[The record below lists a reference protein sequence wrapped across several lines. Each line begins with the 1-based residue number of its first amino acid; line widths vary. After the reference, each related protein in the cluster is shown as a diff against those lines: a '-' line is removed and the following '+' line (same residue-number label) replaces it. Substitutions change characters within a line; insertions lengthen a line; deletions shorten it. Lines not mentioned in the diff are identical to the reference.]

1 MNNKAI
7 ERYAKEARLKLI
19 EQIKQKAYQYGITE
33 KEIKEPEV
41 SSENE
46 QVINGITLDI
56 TKKKQRDD
64 FIKKIDKDN
73 YKTSYTQLI
82 EEVAYTWFN
91 RITAIKYL
99 EVNDYLDH
107 GIRVLSSTEKEKKTP
122 DIIEK
127 ALRMDLDIEEG
138 TYYNLIDKKSD
149 NDIFRVLLIKQCNK
163 LHEKLPFM
171 FEKRQDYTELLLPDN
186 LLDEDSV
193 INKLNN
199 IEEQDFNDVEVI
211 GWLYQ
216 YYISDLKDKN
226 IKKKKYKKEDIPSV
240 TQLFTPHWIV
250 QYMVQNSLG
259 KLWLESKEED
269 NRQQKLKENWEYYL
283 EPAEQTEEVKQKL
296 KEITNKDLKPEEI
309 TFLDPACGSGH
320 ILVYA
325 FDILYEI
332 YKNNGY
338 NPKVIVKNIL
348 EKNLYGLDIDK
359 RAVQLAKFALMMRAR
374 QKDRKI
380 LDKKIKLNVLQ
391 VQKYQRPKYLK
402 DIIEN
407 VIDKTKVDYDK
418 DKLKETYKYLVE
430 TYENADELGSLIKV
444 GEKDYKKIYEET
456 KEIGQ
461 KSTIEDITYL
471 LPLIRQADIMAK
483 KYDVVVTNPPYA
495 GNKFLDNCLK
505 EYINKYY
512 IDTKGDLYSVFIGLC
527 LDKVRKNGYISMI
540 TIHTWMF
547 IKSFENLRH
556 KILTE
561 TNIDSMMHTGAA
573 TFTELRAF
581 NVLST
586 CFIFKNSQIKN
597 YIGKYV
603 RLADYYSSE
612 DKIDNFSNEENYY
625 YKNQGIYNKIPQYPI
640 IYWISNKQLKVFV
653 KQKSLKEIATPRQGM
668 ATANNEYFLRS
679 WHEVYFNKIGFNFKK
694 SIDTIKTNYKWFP
707 YNKGGNFRKWF
718 GNNEFIVNWEN
729 DGYELKKFKRSALRN
744 KDFYFKEGITW
755 SLFGFENF
763 SVRYKSFGF
772 LFDVS
777 GSSIFPPKEK
787 LNYIL
792 GFLASKVSFSFLSI
806 LAPTVNF
813 QIGNIGDL
821 PINFNNEKKQIID
834 KIVEENIN
842 LSKKDWDSFETSW
855 DFEKHPLVKFKDDV
869 DTVKE
874 AFENWSDIAKSQ
886 FNQLWE
892 NEEELNRIFIE
903 IYGLEDEL
911 TPDVDK
917 KDVTVRKANK
927 KRDIKSFISY
937 GVGCILGRYSLDE
950 DGLAYAGG
958 NFDSSKYE
966 TLIPD
971 DDGIVTILDKDYFE
985 NDIVKR
991 FVEFVEKTFGHE
1003 KLEVNLEYIASA
1015 LSPRNG
1021 EQPRDTLRR
1030 YFETGSKFY
1039 NDHCKTYNKRPIYWK
1054 VSSGGRDP
1062 AFMAVIYLHRYN
1074 EDTLS
1079 TLRIKYLHK
1088 LQQMLKGEK
1097 EHLRNMIT
1105 KGLAS
1110 SDEAKYKARIS
1121 DIDSKLEELV
1131 KFDEK
1136 LGHLADQRI
1145 KLDLDDGVKENYKKL
1160 EEILDSIR

>member
-1 MNNKAI
+1 MNNKSI

-46 QVINGITLDI
+46 LVINGITLDRI
-56 TKKKQRDD
+56 KKKQRDD
-64 FIKKIDKDN
+64 FIKKIDKDI

-127 ALRMDLDIEEG
+127 ALRMDLDIEEE

-193 INKLNN
+193 INKLNQ
-199 IEEQDFNDVEVI
+199 IQEENFKDVEVI

-269 NRQQKLKENWEYYL
+269 TRQQKLKENWEYYL

-309 TFLDPACGSGH
+309 SFLDPACGSGH

-359 RAVQLAKFALMMRAR
+359 RATQLAKFALMMRAR

-407 VIDKTKVDYDK
+407 VIDKTNIDYNK

-430 TYENADELGSLIKV
+430 TYENADEFGSLIKV
-444 GEKDYKKIYEET
+444 EEKDYNKIYETT
-456 KEIGQ
+456 KELSQ
-461 KSTIEDITYL
+461 KSALENITDI
-471 LPLIRQADIMAK
+471 LPLIRQADIMSR
-483 KYDVVVTNPPYA
+483 KYDVVVTNPPY
-495 GNKFLDNCLK
+495 GGSNKLPPMLK
-505 EYINKYY
+505 SYINKN
-512 IDTKGDLYSVFIGLC
+512 YSDFKKDIFAAFMI
-527 LDKVRKNGYISMI
+527 KMYSYNKNNGYLGVV
-540 TIHTWMF
+540 TPYVWMF
-547 IKSFENLRH
+547 LSSFENLRNF
-556 KILTE
+556 ILDKSY
-561 TNIDSMMHTGAA
+561 IDSLIQLEYNAFEPACIPVATLTLRNSKVNHTGE
-573 TFTELRAF
+573 FIK
-581 NVLST
+581 LSD
-586 CFIFKNSQIKN
+586 FR
-597 YIGKYV
+597 G
-603 RLADYYSSE
+603 
-612 DKIDNFSNEENYY
+612 
-625 YKNQGIYNKIPQYPI
+625 YKNQPIKTKEAVINPEVDYRYTAKTENFKKIPKKPI
-640 IYWISNKQLKVFV
+640 SYWISNKII
-653 KQKSLKEIATPRQGM
+653 SLFEKEKKLEDIGKLNSGRSTDGK
-668 ATANNEYFLRS
+668 NDEYFRFWS
-679 WHEVYFNKIGFNFKK
+679 EVNNTKIRFKK
-694 SIDTIKTNYKWFP
+694 ENDNQYNWLP
-707 YNKGGNFRKWF
+707 LNKGGKYRKWY
-718 GNNEFIVNWEN
+718 GNLFYISNKEFMKNFDN
-729 DGYELKKFKRSALRN
+729 LFN
-744 KDFYFKEGITW
+744 KAITW
-755 SLFGFENF
+755 SDIN
-763 SVRYKSFGF
+763 
-772 LFDVS
+772 S
-777 GSSIFPPKEK
+777 GKFHCKVHNE
-787 LNYIL
+787 
-792 GFLASKVSFSFLSI
+792 GFLANNVSKRIFVKDKIFNYTLAYLNTVIADYLLSFMI
-806 LAPTVNF
+806 PTLHYDV
-813 QIGNIGDL
+813 GYVGKL
-821 PINFNNEKKQIID
+821 PIEYSEKQINLVNEL
-834 KIVEENIN
+834 VEKNIN
-842 LSKKDWDSFETSW
+842 MSKKDWDSFEISW
-855 DFEKHPLVKFKDDV
+855 DFEKHPLVEFKEGA

-874 AFENWSDIAKSQ
+874 AFYNWSDFAKRQ

-892 NEEELNRIFIE
+892 NEEELNRIFLE
-903 IYGLEDEL
+903 IYNLEDEIK
-911 TPDVDK
+911 PDVK
-917 KDVTVRKANK
+917 RKDIKLRKANK
-927 KRDIKSFISY
+927 KKDIKSFISY

-958 NFDSSKYE
+958 DFDLSKYE
-966 TLIPD
+966 TFIPD
-971 DDGIVTILDKDYFE
+971 DDGILTILDKGYFD

-1021 EQPRDTLRR
+1021 EQPRDNLRR
-1030 YFETGSKFY
+1030 YFETGTKFY
-1039 NDHCKTYNKRPIYWK
+1039 KDHCHTYNKRPIYWK

-1062 AFMAVIYLHRYN
+1062 AFMALIYLHRYN

-1160 EEILDSIR
+1160 EDILDSIR

>member
-33 KEIKEPEV
+33 KDIKEPEV

-46 QVINGITLDI
+46 LVINGITLDS

-64 FIKKIDKDN
+64 FIKKIDMDN
-73 YKTSYTQLI
+73 YKTSYIQLI

-127 ALRMDLDIEEG
+127 ALRMDLDIEDEK
-138 TYYNLIDKKSD
+138 YYDLLDKKSD

-193 INKLNN
+193 INKLNQ
-199 IEEQDFNDVEVI
+199 IQEENFKDVEVI

-269 NRQQKLKENWEYYL
+269 NRQQKLKESWEYYL

-407 VIDKTKVDYDK
+407 VIDKTNIDYDK

-430 TYENADELGSLIKV
+430 TYENADEFGSLIKV
-444 GEKDYKKIYEET
+444 EEKDYKKIYEIT
-456 KEIGQ
+456 KELFR
-461 KSTIEDITYL
+461 KSAVENISDI
-471 LPLIRQADIMAK
+471 LPLIRQAEIMAK
-483 KYDVVVTNPPYA
+483 KYEVVVTNPPYA
-495 GNKFLDNCLK
+495 GGRYLPGKLK
-505 EYINKYY
+505 EYIRKNYKEFSE
-512 IDTKGDLYSVFIGLC
+512 DLFSVFIKSALNYTTSFGSCSLITMQSW
-527 LDKVRKNGYISMI
+527 LYLTSYEKLRNFLYDNKTLESLIHIGDGAFKNI
-540 TIHTWMF
+540 
-547 IKSFENLRH
+547 
-556 KILTE
+556 
-561 TNIDSMMHTGAA
+561 GANTVA
-573 TFTELRAF
+573 
-581 NVLST
+581 
-586 CFIFKNSQIKN
+586 FIFKNYKISKYYSKVIDLQDIKN
-597 YIGKYV
+597 K
-603 RLADYYSSE
+603 
-612 DKIDNFSNEENYY
+612 KNFLNEEIKKYNVQTFKISKLPGKVFAYNISDKV
-625 YKNQGIYNKIPQYPI
+625 YKTY
-640 IYWISNKQLKVFV
+640 ISNKILENYAK
-653 KQKSLKEIATPRQGM
+653 TRQGM
-668 ATANNEYFLRS
+668 ATCDNNRFVRD
-679 WHEVYFNKIGFNFKK
+679 WFEVNIVRIGFDIEDVNETK
-694 SIDTIKTNYKWFP
+694 NRMNMWFP
-707 YNKGGNFRKWF
+707 YNKGGGYRKWYGF
-718 GNNEFIVNWEN
+718 SEYVVNWYDNGKEIKEFVASK
-729 DGYELKKFKRSALRN
+729 YRN
-744 KDFYFKEGITW
+744 YTRTVKNIDYYFKESISFSKIGK
-755 SLFGFENF
+755 GNF
-763 SVRYKSFGF
+763 SVRFIPKGF
-772 LFDVS
+772 IFDVA
-777 GSSIFPPKEK
+777 GSSIFINKKIQKYLLGLLNSKLKEK
-787 LNYIL
+787 FIEPFTPTLNFELNNINKIPIIMNIKKNKNIKINDL
-792 GFLASKVSFSFLSI
+792 
-806 LAPTVNF
+806 VN
-813 QIGNIGDL
+813 
-821 PINFNNEKKQIID
+821 
-834 KIVEENIN
+834 ENIQI
-842 LSKKDWDSFETSW
+842 SKKDWDSFETSW
-855 DFEKHPLVKFKDDV
+855 DFEKHPLVEFREDA

-874 AFENWSDIAKSQ
+874 AFENWSDFAKSQ
-886 FNQLWE
+886 FNQLWK

-927 KRDIKSFISY
+927 KRDLKSFISY

-950 DGLAYAGG
+950 ASLAYAGG
-958 NFDSSKYE
+958 DFDWSKYE
-966 TLIPD
+966 TVIPD
-971 DDGIVTILDKDYFE
+971 DDGIVTILDKDYFD

-991 FVEFVEKTFGHE
+991 FV
-1003 KLEVNLEYIASA
+1003 
-1015 LSPRNG
+1015 
-1021 EQPRDTLRR
+1021 
-1030 YFETGSKFY
+1030 
-1039 NDHCKTYNKRPIYWK
+1039 
-1054 VSSGGRDP
+1054 
-1062 AFMAVIYLHRYN
+1062 
-1074 EDTLS
+1074 
-1079 TLRIKYLHK
+1079 
-1088 LQQMLKGEK
+1088 
-1097 EHLRNMIT
+1097 
-1105 KGLAS
+1105 
-1110 SDEAKYKARIS
+1110 
-1121 DIDSKLEELV
+1121 
-1131 KFDEK
+1131 
-1136 LGHLADQRI
+1136 
-1145 KLDLDDGVKENYKKL
+1145 
-1160 EEILDSIR
+1160 

>member
-1 MNNKAI
+1 MNNKAV

-46 QVINGITLDI
+46 LVINGITLDS

-127 ALRMDLDIEEG
+127 ALKMDLDIEEE

-149 NDIFRVLLIKQCNK
+149 NEIFRVLLIKQCNK
-163 LHEKLPFM
+163 LYEKLPFM

-199 IEEQDFNDVEVI
+199 IEEQDFEDVEII

-407 VIDKTKVDYDK
+407 VIDKTNIDYDK

-430 TYENADELGSLIKV
+430 TFENADEFGSLIKV
-444 GEKDYKKIYEET
+444 EEKDYKKIYKVT
-456 KEIGQ
+456 KELNG
-461 KSTIEDITYL
+461 KNNMKDITYL
-471 LPLIRQADIMAK
+471 LPLIRQADIMSR
-483 KYDVVVTNPPYA
+483 KYDVVVTNPPY
-495 GNKFLDNCLK
+495 GNNSKLPPRLKTFLNDNYEDVK
-505 EYINKYY
+505 KDVFSAFIERNY
-512 IDTKGDLYSVFIGLC
+512 LYTE
-527 LDKVRKNGYISMI
+527 KNGHLGFM
-540 TIHTWMF
+540 TPFVWMF
-547 IKSFENLRH
+547 ISSYEKLRINMIDNKNITSLIQLEYSGFDGATVPICSFTLRNT
-556 KILTE
+556 KTKESGEFI
-561 TNIDSMMHTGAA
+561 
-573 TFTELRAF
+573 R
-581 NVLST
+581 LSD
-586 CFIFKNSQIKN
+586 FRGSKNQPIKTKEAVIN
-597 YIGKYV
+597 PK
-603 RLADYYSSE
+603 ADYRYTART
-612 DKIDNFSNEENYY
+612 DDFK
-625 YKNQGIYNKIPQYPI
+625 KVPGKPI
-640 IYWISNKQLKVFV
+640 VYWISKNMIDLFLNN
-653 KQKSLKEIATPRQGM
+653 SLKKYSTIITGMTTGNNTKFLKRWFEIDVKKISF
-668 ATANNEYFLRS
+668 NES
-679 WHEVYFNKIGFNFKK
+679 KMNKVDLNK
-694 SIDTIKTNYKWFP
+694 NYWIP
-707 YNKGGNFRKWF
+707 YNKGGTRRNWY
-718 GNNEFIVNWEN
+718 GNNEYIVNWKEKDN
-729 DGYELKKFKRSALRN
+729 FNRSKTTLKKFYL
-744 KDFYFKEGITW
+744 KEGLTW
-755 SLFGFENF
+755 PFVTSGSF
-763 SVRYKSFGF
+763 SIRYFADGF
-772 LFDVS
+772 LWDVA
-777 GSSIFPPKEK
+777 GSPCFFNDKNIMF
-787 LNYIL
+787 YVQ
-792 GFLASKVSFSFLSI
+792 GFLATKITNI
-806 LAPTVNF
+806 LLKAINPTINV
-813 QIGNIGDL
+813 QSVDLEKL
-821 PINFNNEKKQIID
+821 PIIINENRSG
-834 KIVEENIN
+834 IVIN
-842 LSKKDWDSFETSW
+842 LTQTNIQISKKDWDSFETSW
-855 DFEKHPLVKFKDDV
+855 DFEKHPLVEFKDGA
-869 DTVKE
+869 DTAKE
-874 AFENWSDIAKSQ
+874 AFENWSDFAKRQ
-886 FNQLWE
+886 FNQLWK

-911 TPDVDK
+911 TPDVDE

-958 NFDSSKYE
+958 EFDWSKYK
-966 TLIPD
+966 TVIPD
-971 DDGIVTILDKDYFE
+971 YDGIVTILDKDYFD

-1003 KLEVNLEYIASA
+1003 KLEVNLEYIASV

-1039 NDHCKTYNKRPIYWK
+1039 KDHCQTYNKRPIYWK

-1062 AFMAVIYLHRYN
+1062 AFMALIYLHRYN

-1088 LQQMLKGEK
+1088 LQQMLKDEK

-1160 EEILDSIR
+1160 EDILDSIR